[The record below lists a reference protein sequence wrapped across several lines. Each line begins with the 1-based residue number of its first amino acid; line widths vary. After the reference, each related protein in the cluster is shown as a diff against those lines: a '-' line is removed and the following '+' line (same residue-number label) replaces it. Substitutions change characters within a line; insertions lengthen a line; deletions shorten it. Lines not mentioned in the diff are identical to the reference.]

1 MHSTLDDNA
10 KFVFTGQL
18 LVLSF
23 VQKKRLL
30 FSSEAPQAKPSGQIN
45 TVYFSVFKGTY
56 F

>member
-1 MHSTLDDNA
+1 MHSTLDDKA
-10 KFVFTGQL
+10 KFLPAGQS

-23 VQKKRLL
+23 LQNKRLL
-30 FSSEAPQAKPSGQIN
+30 FSNEAPQVGPGVQIN

>member
-10 KFVFTGQL
+10 KFVLAGQS
-18 LVLSF
+18 LVLSCL
-23 VQKKRLL
+23 QKKRLL
-30 FSSEAPQAKPSGQIN
+30 FSSEAPQVRPSGQIN